1 MADGAS
7 RYRRPSESLCAAIKM
22 CRGLPLP
29 SKQARGNGPRT
40 GLELPDHASQTHA
53 VLLTLRAHGRGAT
66 CRPYGKD
73 LALQLCNTPVDDLP
87 RAIQQDV
94 LQHSPIMSH
103 Q

>member
-1 MADGAS
+1 MVRERDWS
-7 RYRRPSESLCAAIKM
+7 YLTTPRRLTQFCSPCA
-22 CRGLPLP
+22 
-29 SKQARGNGPRT
+29 
-40 GLELPDHASQTHA
+40 H
-53 VLLTLRAHGRGAT
+53 HGRGAT